1 MKGNGDGVGE
11 DGDEDEVESKND
23 NVDLLEGELNADVSQ
38 WFLQYLMLYHQGRAR
53 ARLRSDRLR
62 NRI

>member
-1 MKGNGDGVGE
+1 MHENGNKNKVE
-11 DGDEDEVESKND
+11 AESKNE

-38 WFLQYLMLYHQGRAR
+38 WFLQYLMLYHQSRAR
-53 ARLRSDRLR
+53 ACLRRSRNKNR